1 MAKRKHSPVA
11 APRNNK
17 VGQKTDGTTLRKKR
31 KSTQRN
37 GGVQRDDPLAKGLP
51 VENGPSGGI
60 SSSRGP
66 AVSDVG
72 REDPFPWLPSRGAK
86 GSEAVA
92 SRSFDWLIQPIGQE
106 RFFRELWEQK
116 PLLVKRHQPG
126 FYGDLM
132 SCQQLDRILRERQL
146 YFTENVDLTTYRS
159 GVRETHNPPGRAHAA
174 VVWDSFQQGCSVR
187 LLNPQT
193 YSRQLWR
200 LCATLQEFFGSMV
213 GANLYLTPAGSQGFA
228 PHYDDIEAFV
238 LQLEGQKLWR
248 VYAPRDPSEELP
260 RFSSGNFTKEEVGEP
275 LLTTLLE
282 PGDLLYFPRGFIHQA
297 CTGETSHSLHLT
309 LSTCQRNTWGD
320 LLEKALPTALQL
332 ALEEDVDF
340 RRSLPRDY
348 PSVMG
353 VANADLANPRR
364 EAFLAKMRGL
374 FERLWD
380 FLPVDAAADQMVK
393 AHLHEALPPLLSQQ
407 ERECS
412 VHGGERWH
420 EGRVVDVQEL
430 EPDTAV
436 RLVRRNAVRLVVEE
450 DSVRL
455 YHSLDNSRVYQERDP
470 QWVELD
476 AERAPAVE
484 ALLHAY
490 PGYLR
495 IQELP
500 LQGPTECMELAS
512 LLYDRGL
519 LLTREPLDSV
529 DYDDDDD

>member
-1 MAKRKHSPVA
+1 MVEYRLQRTIVISLECIVHKKS
-11 APRNNK
+11 
-17 VGQKTDGTTLRKKR
+17 KT
-31 KSTQRN
+31 S
-37 GGVQRDDPLAKGLP
+37 QRDDPLAKGLP

-146 YFTENVDLTTYRS
+146 YFTENVDLTTYRG

-320 LLEKALPTALQL
+320 LLEKVRPPRPLVDRAVGSPEAEVSVRCLEQIFDRREVVPNLQPTVQ
-332 ALEEDVDF
+332 
-340 RRSLPRDY
+340 
-348 PSVMG
+348 
-353 VANADLANPRR
+353 ANPRR

-436 RLVRRNAVRLVVEE
+436 RLESSACRLVVEE

-519 LLTREPLDSV
+519 LLTREAARFRRLRRRRRRLEGPRHL
-529 DYDDDDD
+529 

>member
-1 MAKRKHSPVA
+1 MCRREITFV
-11 APRNNK
+11 PRS
-17 VGQKTDGTTLRKKR
+17 QSR
-31 KSTQRN
+31 S
-37 GGVQRDDPLAKGLP
+37 
-51 VENGPSGGI
+51 VENGHSSKRSG
-60 SSSRGP
+60 SRVP
-66 AVSDVG
+66 VG
-72 REDPFPWLPSRGAK
+72 NDAEHTDLFPWEPSREAG
-86 GSEAVA
+86 GSEAA
-92 SRSFDWLIQPIGQE
+92 AARAFDWIIEPIGQE
-106 RFFRELWEQK
+106 RFFREVWEKK

-126 FYGDLM
+126 FYKDLM
-132 SCQQLDRILRERQL
+132 SCKQLDWILRERQL
-146 YFTENVDLTTYRS
+146 YFTENVDLTTYR
-159 GVRETHNPPGRAHAA
+159 GGKRETHNPPGRAHAA

-193 YSRQLWR
+193 YNRPLWR
-200 LCATLQEFFGSMV
+200 LCSSLQEFFGSMV
-213 GANLYLTPAGSQGFA
+213 GANMYLTPAGSQGFA

-260 RFSSGNFTKEEVGEP
+260 RFSSGNFAEEEVGEP
-275 LLTTLLE
+275 LLTALLE

-332 ALEEDVDF
+332 ALEEDVEF

-348 PSVMG
+348 RNVAG
-353 VANADLANPRR
+353 VANADSESPRR
-364 EAFLAKMRGL
+364 EAFLAKARSL
-374 FERLWD
+374 FDRLWD

-393 AHLHEALPPLLSQQ
+393 AHLHEALPPVISQE
-407 ERECS
+407 ERERS

-420 EGRVVDVQEL
+420 DGRVVDVQEL

-455 YHSLDNSRVYQERDP
+455 YHSLDNSRVYQEREP

-495 IQELP
+495 IQDLP
-500 LQGPTECMELAS
+500 LKGPTECVELAS

-519 LLTREPLDSV
+519 LITRELLATV
-529 DYDDDDD
+529 DHGGDDDDDN

>member
-1 MAKRKHSPVA
+1 MG
-11 APRNNK
+11 N
-17 VGQKTDGTTLRKKR
+17 GQSSR
-31 KSTQRN
+31 
-37 GGVQRDDPLAKGLP
+37 
-51 VENGPSGGI
+51 
-60 SSSRGP
+60 SSSSTSRVGND
-66 AVSDVG
+66 AG
-72 REDPFPWLPSRGAK
+72 REDPCPWVPSSRAK

-92 SRSFDWLIQPIGQE
+92 ARSFDWLIQPIGQE
-106 RFFRELWEQK
+106 RFFRELWERK
-116 PLLVKRHQPG
+116 PLLVKRHQQD

-146 YFTENVDLTTYRS
+146 YFTENVDLTTYR
-159 GVRETHNPPGRAHAA
+159 GGQRETHNPEGRAHAA

-187 LLNPQT
+187 VLNPQT

-200 LCATLQEFFGSMV
+200 LCSTLQEFFGSMV

-260 RFSSGNFTKEEVGEP
+260 RFSSGNFAKEEVGEP
-275 LLTTLLE
+275 LLTALLE

-332 ALEEDVDF
+332 AMDEDVEF

-348 PSVMG
+348 PNVMG
-353 VANADLANPRR
+353 VANADLASPRR

-374 FERLWD
+374 FDRLWD

-393 AHLHEALPPLLSQQ
+393 AHLHEALPPILSQE
-407 ERECS
+407 ERERS
-412 VHGGERWH
+412 IHGGGERWH
-420 EGRVVDVQEL
+420 EGRVVEAQEL
-430 EPDTAV
+430 EPETAV

-455 YHSLDNSRVYQERDP
+455 YHSLDNGRVYQERDP

-490 PGYLR
+490 PSYLR
-495 IQELP
+495 VQDLP
-500 LQGPTECMELAS
+500 LGGQTECMELAS

-519 LLTREPLDSV
+519 LVTQEPLESV
-529 DYDDDDD
+529 DFDDD